1 MSVVPRGME
10 EIVDYVKERYN
21 NIPMYITEN
30 GEFFLLLFCTFITD
44 KLCSCYS
51 DKWILLN

>member
-1 MSVVPRGME
+1 MVPRGME

-30 GEFFLLLFCTFITD
+30 GEFFFPEFLLGTFITY
-44 KLCSCYS
+44 KVVFMLF
-51 DKWILLN
+51 